1 MNEAPSLNPTIYAG
15 WHEYQSKLIAA
26 LAPLTDVQVGL
37 RVEPGLRSI
46 EEIVTHMIGA
56 RARWFQVDD
65 DAEEIGVFARWD
77 SPSMPLRSAKE
88 LVEGL
93 EATWRLM
100 QAAIARWTPEQWAQ
114 EYPGEEPGDPPVM
127 TRAWILWHLIEH
139 DLHHGGEVSLT
150 LGRHGY
156 QAPDI

>member
-1 MNEAPSLNPTIYAG
+1 MNEVPSLNPTIYAG
-15 WHEYQSKLIAA
+15 WHKYQSKLIAA

-56 RARWFQVDD
+56 RARWLYINE
-65 DAEEIGVFARWD
+65 DAAEFAEFANWD
-77 SPSMPLRSAKE
+77 RSDMRLRSAKE

-93 EATWRLM
+93 ETTWRLM
-100 QAAIARWTPEQWAQ
+100 QAAIKRWTPEEWAQ
-114 EYPGEEPGDPPVM
+114 EIPSDDPDDPSII
-127 TRAWILWHLIEH
+127 TRPWILWHLIEH

-156 QAPDI
+156 AAPDI

>member
-26 LAPLTDVQVGL
+26 LAPLTDVQFGL
-37 RVEPGLRSI
+37 RVEPGIRSI

-56 RARWFQVDD
+56 RARWFQIDE
-65 DAEEIGVFARWD
+65 DAVGFAEFARWD
-77 SPSMPLRSAKE
+77 SPTMPLRTAKE
-88 LVEGL
+88 AIDGL

-100 QAAIARWTPEQWAQ
+100 QAAIAAWSPEAWAQ
-114 EYPGEEPGDPPVM
+114 EIPSDDPDDPPVI
-127 TRAWILWHLIEH
+127 TRPWILWHLLEH